1 MKKLTILLSIVM
13 AVSALAK
20 TQSELASEHAE
31 LVKSGM
37 SHWNSAKQVYIANSS
52 DIASLFD
59 EWKTTPIAKFT
70 AGEPEY
76 NKLTK
81 EQQKDEQALRHI
93 FAQHLI
99 ANPNLITSVPKRV
112 ACLTLA
118 SKCSAFYED
127 GFYTSLKSSGFILD
141 GVKLPIYACINLAKA
156 NGDIDYIKS
165 LSVEDGMKAPSAY
178 MESIFNTLLESS
190 DIEGSIQ
197 KCNEIENYLLKR
209 KQYQSPYLS
218 DVRAILQT
226 LTRRMVNVKIS
237 GK

>member
-1 MKKLTILLSIVM
+1 MKKLTIILSIAM

-20 TQSELASEHAE
+20 TQSELASEHTE

-37 SHWNSAKQVYIANSS
+37 SQWDSAKQVYVANSN
-52 DIASLFD
+52 DVASHFE
-59 EWKTTPIAKFT
+59 EWKTSNMAKFT

-76 NKLTK
+76 DKLTK
-81 EQQKDEQALRHI
+81 EQQKEGVALRHI

-99 ANPNLITSVPKRV
+99 ANPNLITSISQRV

-209 KQYQSPYLS
+209 KQFKSSYLN
-218 DVRAILQT
+218 DIRAILQT
-226 LTRRMVNVKIS
+226 LTRRMVNAKIS